1 MQDRRVGQ
9 VGSAFAHQAYQ
20 AYLPTRPTC
29 LGEHSMTIETWLA
42 CALADADKRNLPDL
56 KPLLEELARVMQA
69 LRAADFNDRA
79 DA

>member
-1 MQDRRVGQ
+1 MLCDLRVERD
-9 VGSAFAHQAYQ
+9 HI
-20 AYLPTRPTC
+20 
-29 LGEHSMTIETWLA
+29 MTIQTWLA

-56 KPLLEELARVMQA
+56 KPLLETLARVMQT

>member
-1 MQDRRVGQ
+1 
-9 VGSAFAHQAYQ
+9 
-20 AYLPTRPTC
+20 
-29 LGEHSMTIETWLA
+29 MTIETWLA